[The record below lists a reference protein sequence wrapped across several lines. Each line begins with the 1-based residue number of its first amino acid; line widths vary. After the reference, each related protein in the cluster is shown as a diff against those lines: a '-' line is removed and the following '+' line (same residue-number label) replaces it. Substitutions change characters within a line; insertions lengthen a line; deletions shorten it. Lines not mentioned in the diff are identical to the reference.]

1 MEPFASLASLSRFDV
16 PRVLMNR
23 EVVGPFKHR
32 KKRSTDLT
40 VTGDLVQGVWS
51 VAEEAGWLAELE
63 ELCGSS
69 WKREKEE
76 KEEREEEDVKSELVG
91 KIVLASYSGLHTC
104 TCTNIYYF
112 NSTCSQA
119 YCSQYLYPGILL
131 TIPVHRPSNPSI

>member
-1 MEPFASLASLSRFDV
+1 MEPFASLTSLSRFDV

-23 EVVGPFKHR
+23 EVVGPFKHH

-104 TCTNIYYF
+104 TCINIYYF

-131 TIPVHRPSNPSI
+131 TIPVHRPSNPSS